1 MKKTK
6 LLLMVLAVAL
16 MASCK
21 SKPSN
26 VNDPELKAMI
36 DTMVRARVE
45 KYVQAVLSQQQSSQ
59 SGSSYND
66 AYYRKMA
73 RKEAERAAGRAAQDR
88 QSQEDA
94 TLNAQR

>member
-1 MKKTK
+1 MNKTK
-6 LLLMVLAVAL
+6 LFSLVIAVAL

-21 SKPSN
+21 PIN

-66 AYYRKMA
+66 AHYRKLA
-73 RKEAERAAGRAAQDR
+73 GREAERAAGRAAQDR